1 MSIERIS
8 PELGERPR
16 KVSYLTTAD
25 FARLNHACL
34 PLRECFG
41 FGSVYLVGSAGVT
54 GSADFRDVDVRAIL
68 ADEDFDR
75 LFGHAGELFWGL
87 FCLGMTEYLCRVS
100 GLPIDFQVQRRTQAN
115 EKFGDKP
122 RNPIG
127 TKGRPFAGGGDATQF
142 TSFRAES

>member
-1 MSIERIS
+1 MA
-8 PELGERPR
+8 R

-25 FARLNHACL
+25 FAKLNHACL

-41 FGSVYLVGSAGVT
+41 FGSVYLVGS
-54 GSADFRDVDVRAIL
+54 SQERDDFRDVDVRAIL

-87 FCLGMTEYLCRVS
+87 FCLGMTEYLCSVT
-100 GLPIDFQVQRRTQAN
+100 GLPVDFQVQRRTEAS
-115 EKFGDKP
+115 EKYGDKT

-127 TKGRPFAGGGDATQF
+127 TKGRPFAGGGDATKF
-142 TSFRAES
+142 GHEKAPAEAGA